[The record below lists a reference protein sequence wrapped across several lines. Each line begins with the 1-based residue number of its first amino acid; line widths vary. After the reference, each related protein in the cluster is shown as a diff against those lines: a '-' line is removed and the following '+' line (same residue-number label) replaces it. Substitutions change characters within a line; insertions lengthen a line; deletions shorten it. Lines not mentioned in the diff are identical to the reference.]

1 MAFIKKNFV
10 PVVIT
15 VHGECKDAEGAFWK
29 SFCKDYAWITGAAH
43 GVTPTG
49 KVLCSDAKRSSCGGR
64 SVCDPQKVYQR
75 WLELSDEERRPGAVK
90 VEDLKEMDP
99 AFPKRPAGSLL
110 LKGYNRP
117 LERGADGR
125 LKRLKDYRDCQE
137 LGKNDSNWR
146 TFVEPEPGRVFLW
159 FTQEQWKSIL
169 PAEPKAG
176 LKYPIPEAVGDR
188 MVRLTLLNTIY

>member
-1 MAFIKKNFV
+1 MACIKKNFV

-15 VHGECKDAEGAFWK
+15 VHGECKDAEGVFWK

-43 GVTPTG
+43 GVTPAG
-49 KVLCSDAKRSSCGGR
+49 KILCATEKSSSCGGR
-64 SVCDPQKVYQR
+64 SVCNPEKSFQK
-75 WLELSDEERRPGAVK
+75 WLALPEEERRPGAVK
-90 VEDLKEMDP
+90 VEDLQEMDP
-99 AFPKRPAGSLL
+99 AFPKRPPGSLI

-117 LERGADGR
+117 LERGTDGK

-137 LGKNDSNWR
+137 LGKNDANWK
-146 TFVEPEPGRVFLW
+146 TFVEPEPGRTFLW

-169 PAEPKAG
+169 PAEPKVG
-176 LKYPIPEAVGDR
+176 LKYAVPEAVGDR